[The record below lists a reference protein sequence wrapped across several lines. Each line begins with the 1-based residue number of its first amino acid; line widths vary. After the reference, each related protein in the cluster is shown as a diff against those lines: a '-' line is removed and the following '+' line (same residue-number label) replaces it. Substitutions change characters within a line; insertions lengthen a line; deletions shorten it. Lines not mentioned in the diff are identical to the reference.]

1 MARWIAAIAEALTLC
16 PPLRAREMVP
26 RETPATAATSSM
38 VGREAAR
45 AGVRAAARAR
55 DRDGRAGSDSA
66 GALTPPVSPTGAFA
80 LVTPW
85 LRAGCHPGHTRPRS
99 TPSPP
104 SRLDDSGEQ
113 VRAPEP
119 LQVQEEQHQRDDREQ
134 RPGDHQPVQHR
145 FVRALVEQ

>member
-45 AGVRAAARAR
+45 AGVRAAARVR

-66 GALTPPVSPTGAFA
+66 GAFTPPVSPTGAFA

-104 SRLDDSGEQ
+104 SRLPDLAQISAHLRRGRRWWRGRCGGRR
-113 VRAPEP
+113 VAGRP
-119 LQVQEEQHQRDDREQ
+119 L
-134 RPGDHQPVQHR
+134 
-145 FVRALVEQ
+145 

>member
-26 RETPATAATSSM
+26 RDTPATAATSSM

-45 AGVRAAARAR
+45 AGVREAARLR
-55 DRDGRAGSDSA
+55 DRDGRDELDSA

-85 LRAGCHPGHTRPRS
+85 LRSHRRAGRATRSHPDRAHVGLGGVTAPPR
-99 TPSPP
+99 

-113 VRAPEP
+113 VRPPEP
-119 LQVQEEQHQRDDREQ
+119 LQVQEQQD
-134 RPGDHQPVQHR
+134 
-145 FVRALVEQ
+145 